1 MHIKG
6 TVLLF
11 SMQCFIKAGNALAVL
26 ESLALDHLYKA
37 LDVVNNMTCL

>member
-1 MHIKG
+1 MQTKG
-6 TVLLF
+6 TVLHF

-37 LDVVNNMTCL
+37 LDVVNNTTCL